1 MAVVFF
7 FRTPFSRLLFITKR
21 VHSMRNGTHAM
32 LPSLA
37 RFFLGLRKSDSGPG
51 STKAESYGP
60 ASCGIWGALISIA
73 AAEDVGHF
81 LIEEDVVKKG
91 GGVRARV
98 PKTGDSAWCGQKFKF
113 ADVPQLEGAC
123 NKISVKT
130 ILRNKDGRIPSH
142 HLTLCPALSFPKNLK
157 TNRL

>member
-1 MAVVFF
+1 
-7 FRTPFSRLLFITKR
+7 
-21 VHSMRNGTHAM
+21 M

-81 LIEEDVVKKG
+81 LIEEDVVKKKKG
-91 GGVRARV
+91 GDARAYRKPV
-98 PKTGDSAWCGQKFKF
+98 IRLG
-113 ADVPQLEGAC
+113 ADKNSNL
-123 NKISVKT
+123 
-130 ILRNKDGRIPSH
+130 LMYR
-142 HLTLCPALSFPKNLK
+142 NLK
-157 TNRL
+157 GRVTRFLLKQFCGTRTDVFHRIT